1 MGKRVNPAT
10 VGMFVLG
17 ALGLVVGALAVFGS
31 GRLFRATHEFVIYF
45 AGDVNGLRVGAA
57 VKFKGVEIGQ
67 VSQIRL
73 RLDQAVNRQS
83 GQISADVRIP
93 VIIALD
99 EEKILS
105 HGGNTIDLSDP
116 HTIPNLIKEGMRA
129 QLGMDSFVT
138 GLLYVALDIEPET
151 PIKMI
156 SPPGAP
162 LQEIPSIPNA
172 LEQVQAVAIR
182 IVEKLDKVDFNAVF
196 SDASATLDSI
206 KQIMTTPQLKV
217 AVSNLENT
225 RAQLGQTMGSVRQTF
240 DNVDTRV
247 GPLSTSLQKTS
258 DSTDLA
264 VQQARVTLGTVNTT
278 IQPGSPLNYQALQ
291 TLQDVSAA
299 AHSIKE
305 LADYIKL
312 NPNALLRGRDSS
324 QE

>member
-1 MGKRVNPAT
+1 
-10 VGMFVLG
+10 MFVLG

-31 GRLFRATHEFVIYF
+31 GRIFRTTHQFVIYF
-45 AGDVNGLRVGAA
+45 SGDVNGLRVGAP
-57 VKFKGVEIGQ
+57 VRFKGVEIGQ

-93 VIIALD
+93 VIIELD
-99 EEKILS
+99 EQKILS

-138 GLLYVALDIEPET
+138 GLLYVALDIDPAS

-156 SPPGAP
+156 APPGAP

-172 LEQVQAVAIR
+172 LEQVQKVAVR
-182 IVEKLDKVDFNAVF
+182 IFEKLDKVDFNTVF
-196 SDASATLDSI
+196 NDASETFQSI

-217 AVSNLENT
+217 AVAGLENS
-225 RAQLGQTMGSVRQTF
+225 REQLGQTMGSVRHTF
-240 DNVDTRV
+240 DDVDTRV
-247 GPLSTSLQKTS
+247 GPLTSSLTKTS
-258 DSTDLA
+258 DSADVA
-264 VQQARVTLGTVNTT
+264 AQHARVMLDSVNTT

-291 TLQDVSAA
+291 TLQDLSAA
-299 AHSIKE
+299 ARSIKE
-305 LADYIKL
+305 LADYIKM
-312 NPNALLRGRDSS
+312 NPNSLVRGRDSAG
-324 QE
+324 E

>member
-17 ALGLVVGALAVFGS
+17 ALGLIVGALAVFGS
-31 GRLFRATHEFVIYF
+31 GRLFRTTHEFVIYF
-45 AGDVNGLRVGAA
+45 GGDVNGLRVGAP
-57 VKFKGVEIGQ
+57 VRFKGVEIGQ

-105 HGGNTIDLSDP
+105 HGGSTIDLSDP

-138 GLLYVALDIEPET
+138 GLLYVALDIDPST
-151 PIKMI
+151 PIKMVA
-156 SPPGAP
+156 PPGAP

-182 IVEKLDKVDFNAVF
+182 IFEKLDKVDFNTVF
-196 SDASATLDSI
+196 DEASTTLESI
-206 KQIMTTPQLKV
+206 KQIATSPSLKQ
-217 AVSNLENT
+217 AVGNLEQT

-240 DNVDTRV
+240 DNVGTHV

-258 DSTDLA
+258 DSADLA

-299 AHSIKE
+299 ARSIKE

-312 NPNALLRGRDSS
+312 NPNAILRGRDSS

>member
-1 MGKRVNPAT
+1 
-10 VGMFVLG
+10 MFVLG

-31 GRLFRATHEFVIYF
+31 GRLFRTTHEFVIYF
-45 AGDVNGLRVGAA
+45 AGDVNGLRVGAP
-57 VKFKGVEIGQ
+57 VRFKGVEIGQ

-93 VIIALD
+93 VIISLD
-99 EEKILS
+99 EQKILS

-138 GLLYVALDIEPET
+138 GLLYVALDIEPTT

-156 SPPGAP
+156 APPGAP

-172 LEQVQAVAIR
+172 LEQLQSVAVR
-182 IVEKLDKVDFNAVF
+182 IFEKLDKVDFNTVF
-196 SDASATLDSI
+196 NDASETLDSI
-206 KQIMTTPQLKV
+206 KQIMTTPQLKTAV
-217 AVSNLENT
+217 AGLENS
-225 RAQLGQTMGSVRQTF
+225 REQLGHTMGSVQHTF

-247 GPLSTSLQKTS
+247 GPLTSSFEKTS
-258 DSTDLA
+258 DSA
-264 VQQARVTLGTVNTT
+264 GVAAQHARITLDTVNTT

-291 TLQDVSAA
+291 TLQDVGAA
-299 AHSIKE
+299 ARSIKE

-312 NPNALLRGRDSS
+312 NPQSLVRGRDSG